1 MIESEQEMKNIL
13 LEFIMSH
20 PDQFDFLMDVDGKI
34 KIKKI
39 IDITYFDFS
48 SGKKYYNG
56 RCETEYKGGT
66 SYGIFCV
73 NKKELKLIERKYKIN
88 KIINGTK
95 STSA

>member
-1 MIESEQEMKNIL
+1 MSNFNERMIESEQEMKNIL

-48 SGKKYYNG
+48 S
-56 RCETEYKGGT
+56 
-66 SYGIFCV
+66 
-73 NKKELKLIERKYKIN
+73 
-88 KIINGTK
+88 
-95 STSA
+95 